1 MIQNEVREKTSI
13 GNISNNLVLANY
25 MWKNMIVEKRD
36 RTNWL
41 YRLYK
46 DSPLHDIWLV
56 LTSPVS

>member
-1 MIQNEVREKTSI
+1 MIQNEVREKTAI
-13 GNISNNLVLANY
+13 ENISGNLVLTNY

>member
-1 MIQNEVREKTSI
+1 MIENEFGEKTTI
-13 GNISNNLVLANY
+13 GKMPTNFMLTNY

-56 LTSPVS
+56 LTSPVN